1 LTPFEVYKNYCAI
14 KAHFNSSFDF
24 VKCGTGIKVSR
35 ENYENRTDKVFFE
48 RLSNKHLDYVVPY
61 LVANFIDNPN
71 AWIGELQLNIET
83 QEIYFEWKKRVGQLF
98 KTAEKELTHLKIFL
112 EENGRSFDDLF
123 SIKDG
128 NPPMLYRLTAQK
140 YLTLETYLVF
150 NEVLDCHAYFRKVV
164 VDDPVFDMFDRK
176 IVNYRPFLMLRKD
189 KCKRLIQNIF
199 LDKEAKTV

>member
-24 VKCGTGIKVSR
+24 VVRGAGINVSR
-35 ENYENRTDKVFFE
+35 ENYDNRTDKVFFE

-83 QEIYFEWKKRVGQLF
+83 QEIYFEWKKRVGKLF
-98 KTAEKELTHLKIFL
+98 ATAQKELSQLKIFL
-112 EENGRSFDDLF
+112 KENDLTFDDLF
-123 SIKDG
+123 VMKDE

-150 NEVLDCHAYFRKVV
+150 NEVLECHDHFRKNIK
-164 VDDPVFDMFDRK
+164 DDPVFDMFDRK
-176 IVNYRPFLMLRKD
+176 IANYRPFLLLRKD
-189 KCKRLIQNIF
+189 KCRRLIRNIF
-199 LDKEAKTV
+199 LAKEAETV